1 MKRILLF
8 ICVLVFAPIAS
19 RAQQPSPCLQ
29 LSQVKVDGHVLHQNG
44 AARVQLVF
52 TAQHCYVDS
61 GSPLGAQMPEF
72 GVESQTGLGI
82 EMGASG
88 AARFDQSA
96 VPGLLRA
103 QEISLDL
110 NVVTSPE
117 LELGE
122 HKVPGVVRYQVI
134 DEMGNRSPETLS
146 FDIPLKV
153 DTPRTKPAPSSYDK
167 PGDFFDKHPIWTKVL
182 IPVLIVAFIPLFI
195 IASAMGDG
203 C

>member
-1 MKRILLF
+1 MKRLILF
-8 ICVLVFAPIAS
+8 VIAIAAAAQ
-19 RAQQPSPCLQ
+19 AQQPTPCLK
-29 LSQVKVDGHVLHQNG
+29 LKKVKIDGHVLHQNG

-52 TAQHCYVDS
+52 TAQHCYVYS

-72 GVESQTGLGI
+72 EVESQPGLGI

-88 AARFDQSA
+88 AARFDQST
-96 VPGLLRA
+96 GDFLRA

-110 NVVTSPE
+110 NVLASPE

-134 DEMGNRSPETLS
+134 DEVGNLSPETLS

-153 DTPRTKPAPSSYDK
+153 DTPRTKPAAGSYGK
-167 PGDFFDKHPIWTKVL
+167 PGDFFDKHPIWTKAL

-195 IASAMGDG
+195 IASAMGWDG